1 MRTIAR
7 IFLATVVLAV
17 AAGPALAAP
26 MIVSAGPTIAAPASH
41 NSGGSSLGKILSL
54 AAVAGMGIRI
64 KDTGLLAKKFV
75 TRAAAS
81 ASDYK
86 SGVEQS
92 GQDWATNT
100 AAAGDNYSAGVQQAI
115 ADGRFAKGVAAAGP
129 QKFVQRAS
137 TLGAQRYP
145 TGVGAAEGD
154 WARGV
159 QSSLDVLKNLNL
171 PPRRPKGDPGNQAR
185 ANAVAAALRANKVGK

>member
-129 QKFVQRAS
+129 QKFVA
-137 TLGAQRYP
+137 A
-145 TGVGAAEGD
+145 GVD
-154 WARGV
+154 AR
-159 QSSLDVLKNLNL
+159 
-171 PPRRPKGDPGNQAR
+171 R
-185 ANAVAAALRANKVGK
+185 AALPDRRRRS